1 MLYLNETEIESLVK
15 MPDVMRVVEDCFR
28 LQGQGKATNQPRR
41 RVYVPDGMMH
51 VMFASLMR
59 ENEGYLGLKT
69 YTAFPGI
76 GVRFIFLLWDANSSE
91 LLSLMEANLLGQLRT
106 GAASGIAAK
115 YMANESIEEAGL
127 IGTGRQAGTQLEAI
141 CLARNIK
148 NFKPNVIFNAL
159 HGQFGEDGYIQTIL
173 ERFKIPYTHS
183 GVIASSIAMDKE
195 ISKKIF
201 IKNKINTPKFFTYSY
216 DVKNEDLIKKIKKK
230 LRFPVVVKPLNE
242 GSSVNVYI
250 CNEKN
255 IIKILNSIKQYK
267 KVMIEEFIGGRE
279 IQVAIMGN
287 KKLGAI
293 ELKPKRKFYDYQAKY
308 NSSAKTEHIIPVDLP
323 KGKMDIVMNMAY
335 KAHKV
340 IGCMGVT
347 RSDFKFFNNKF
358 YLLEINTQPGMT
370 KLSLVPEIAAYRGI
384 SFLELIEWIMQDA
397 SKKK

>member
-1 MLYLNETEIESLVK
+1 LKKKILILSGGISKERLISLDTGLQVAKELKKNGYRVK
-15 MPDVMRVVEDCFR
+15 ICEP
-28 LQGQGKATNQPRR
+28 N
-41 RVYVPDGMMH
+41 
-51 VMFASLMR
+51 
-59 ENEGYLGLKT
+59 NNLK
-69 YTAFPGI
+69 
-76 GVRFIFLLWDANSSE
+76 
-91 LLSLMEANLLGQLRT
+91 
-106 GAASGIAAK
+106 K
-115 YMANESIEEAGL
+115 
-127 IGTGRQAGTQLEAI
+127 
-141 CLARNIK
+141 NIK
-148 NFKPNVIFNAL
+148 TFKPSVIFNAL
-159 HGQFGEDGYIQTIL
+159 HGQFGEDGYVQTIL
-173 ERFKIPYTHS
+173 DRFEIPYTHS

-201 IKNKINTPKFFTYSY
+201 IKNNINTPKFFTYSY
-216 DVKNEDLIKKIKKK
+216 NIKNKELIKKIKKK
-230 LRFPVVVKPLNE
+230 LKFPVVVKPLNE

-255 IIKILNSIKQYK
+255 TIKTLNSIKQYK

-308 NSSAKTEHIIPVDLP
+308 NSSAKTKHIIPVDLR
-323 KGKMDIVMNMAY
+323 KGKMDMVMNMAY

-340 IGCMGVT
+340 IGCRGVT